1 MIKMSLM
8 INFLVFQD
16 SSKEFQEILKSI
28 FSHVQ
33 EIEIASNANFFSDRL
48 HGDSLLDFDALH
60 EHLKD
65 LQENVHLFQNLSMS
79 GVTGRD
85 ESFKLRL

>member
-1 MIKMSLM
+1 M
-8 INFLVFQD
+8 
-16 SSKEFQEILKSI
+16 
-28 FSHVQ
+28 Q

-85 ESFKLRL
+85 ESFKLRLLKKFVYKKYFGFVGTFLTI